1 MLLTRNQ
8 VKGVVLL
15 VVCFCLSL
23 TACTQ
28 GEENKYVHDVYGD
41 YGIAVTGTGEIS
53 VVPDIAVFYVSS
65 EVEAKN
71 VTDATKRVSRASQKI
86 IALLNSKGITGP
98 DVVTSSVNISPRYD
112 WSRDVQTVVGY
123 IASVSMQI
131 TVREIAEVGQ
141 ILDSVIEAGG
151 NTIRLNGL
159 RFDIEDRTEYILL
172 ARELAAKDARDRAEQ
187 LAVLHGVKLGQ
198 PIRISEFDTPS
209 YSPYARAEMHSHS
222 DGLPIEPGS
231 LAVSVS
237 LAVQWSIEETD

>member
-1 MLLTRNQ
+1 MLLTKNQ
-8 VKGVVLL
+8 VKVVVSL
-15 VVCFCLSL
+15 VVFFCISL

-28 GEENKYVHDVYGD
+28 GVGNKYGPDGYGD
-41 YGIAVTGTGEIS
+41 YGITVTGTGEIN
-53 VVPDIAVFYVSS
+53 VVPDIAIFYVSS
-65 EVEAKN
+65 EAEAKN
-71 VTDATKRVSRASQKI
+71 VTDATKRVARASQKI

-98 DVVTSSVNISPRYD
+98 DVVTSSINISSRYD
-112 WSRDVQTVVGY
+112 WSRDVQVVVGY
-123 IASVSMQI
+123 VASVSMQI
-131 TVREIAEVGQ
+131 TVRKIAEVGQ

-209 YSPYARAEMHSHS
+209 YSPYARAEMYSVS

-231 LAVSVS
+231 LSVSVS
-237 LAVQWSIEETD
+237 LGVQWSIDETD